1 MERTYY
7 EVRDCDGEW
16 LGIFDNEDEAVE
28 YADETFKENKDDF
41 EPDYCIHVYFV
52 EEWFDNVYQRWR
64 MSTDDIIHTALS
76 EMFE

>member
-16 LGIFDNEDEAVE
+16 LGTFDNEDDSVK

-52 EEWFDNVYQRWR
+52 EEWFDNVDQRWR
-64 MSTDDIIHTALS
+64 TSTDEIIHTALS